1 MGRTARAQG
10 PALPPWLRRL
20 VLIVLGLYLAG
31 SAYVLWR
38 SAVLTPYSDELD
50 WIQRWR
56 DLQVH
61 RDWTAYLIGPHNEN
75 RMGWTMAALAVDLGA
90 LGGTNLGLILSGV
103 IGLALTA
110 AILAREAAQAAPAP
124 LALPGGALAAMLVL
138 MAGNLLDASTPINV
152 TYIHATVFAVIAVVL
167 AEGTSRR
174 GIGWSRLAALLA
186 AAAAAF
192 GSGVGLAV
200 WPTLAIAAL
209 GRRDWAW
216 LALVLLAG
224 AGFIGFY
231 FTGQTAQ
238 PDDVGVAAALKDPL
252 GAIRLTLNYLMLP
265 WTRVSLAFAWIGGLV
280 VATLGLAGVAHG
292 MSRDAT
298 RSQRIAGGLILFS
311 LGTAAMAGL
320 GRSGFPDALNVPLR
334 YGMLLAPLHVGFL
347 MFALPYVGVL
357 WRANRTAAQALVAAV
372 LLLAAAQN
380 AVMAVKVVR
389 ASDVVRTTVA
399 DFKAGARRPEMSTFV
414 HPDQA
419 YAERAYAELAK
430 EGRFQHELHLKP
442 PAPAR

>member
-1 MGRTARAQG
+1 MGKTARAPG
-10 PALPPWLRRL
+10 PALTPWLRRL

-56 DLQVH
+56 DLQV
-61 RDWTAYLIGPHNEN
+61 RGDWAAYLFGPHNEN
-75 RMGWTMAALAVDLGA
+75 RMGWTMASLALDLGV
-90 LGGTNLGLILSGV
+90 LGGANLGLILSGV
-103 IGLALTA
+103 LGLLLTTV
-110 AILAREAAQAAPAP
+110 ILAREAARAAPAP

-138 MAGNLLDASTPINV
+138 MAGNLMDASTPINV
-152 TYIHATVFAVIAVVL
+152 TYIHATVFAVIALVL
-167 AEGTSRR
+167 AEGTPRR
-174 GIGWSRLAALLA
+174 GVGWGRLGALIA
-186 AAAAAF
+186 AAASAF

-200 WPTLAIAAL
+200 WPTMAIAAL

-216 LALVLLAG
+216 LALVLVAG
-224 AGFIGFY
+224 AGFVGFY
-231 FTGQTAQ
+231 LSGQPPH

-252 GAIRLTLNYLMLP
+252 GAVRLTLNYLMLP
-265 WTRVSLAFAWIGGLV
+265 WTRLSLAFAWIGGLV
-280 VATLGLAGVAHG
+280 VATLGLAAVAHG
-292 MSRDAT
+292 ASRDAS
-298 RSQRIAGGLILFS
+298 RSQRVAGSLILFS

-357 WRANRTAAQALVAAV
+357 WRANRSIAQTLVAAV
-372 LLLAAAQN
+372 LLLAAVQN
-380 AVMAVKVVR
+380 AVMSMKVIR

-399 DFKAGARRPEMSTFV
+399 DFKAGARRPEMLTFV

-419 YAERAYAELAK
+419 YAERSYAELARD
-430 EGRFQHELHLKP
+430 GLFQRELHLKP
-442 PAPAR
+442 RPPAR